1 MFIAVLAIVLLG
13 LLLVWALPVL
23 LFKGRDHTAFDG
35 PGEERFGEGAPPSAQ
50 AQDVLRLLDE
60 LRAKLQGVPRKQ
72 HLAALRKAMDDAFA
86 DRTLD
91 VRIEP
96 VDCGGVPGEWV
107 IAPHADPRRRTL
119 YIHGGAFFVGSPRS
133 HRTLTS
139 RIAQLTGGP
148 VLAID
153 YRLMPEHRRLA
164 GIEDC
169 RTAYQWLLANG
180 PAGAQAAGC
189 VFVGGDSA
197 GGNLTLSLIAWLRD
211 QGLRAPDAAFAFSPA
226 TDATLGS
233 PSLRS
238 NRESDVLLGPMLG
251 GLVKVPP
258 PLLLWGSFLGA
269 RMNPRNPLVSPLL
282 GDLSGLPPLLVQAS
296 RTEMLLDDARRY
308 VNKARAAGS
317 PVRLQTWDHMVHVWQ
332 IFNPELPEANQALD
346 EIAKFLASAA
356 PAVATGASDALAH
369 AAA

>member
-1 MFIAVLAIVLLG
+1 MPLLFLWFMLSMALFG
-13 LLLVWALPVL
+13 LLLFWALPWL
-23 LFKGRDHTAFDG
+23 LFRGADHAVFDG
-35 PGEERFGEGAPPSAQ
+35 PGEERFGDDAAPSAQ
-50 AQDVLRLLDE
+50 ARDVLKQLGE
-60 LRAKLQGVPRKQ
+60 LRTRLDGVPRRQ
-72 HLAALRKAMDDAFA
+72 RLAALRQGMDEAFA
-86 DRTLD
+86 DRDLGA
-91 VRIEP
+91 RFEP
-96 VDCGGVPGEWV
+96 VDAGGVRGEWV
-107 IAPHADPRRRTL
+107 LAPHADSTRRTL

-139 RIAQLTGGP
+139 RIAQMTGGA

-169 RTAYQWLLANG
+169 RTAYRWLLDHG
-180 PAGAQAAGC
+180 PNGAQPASS

-197 GGNLTLSLIAWLRD
+197 GGNLTLSLIAWVRD

-226 TDATLGS
+226 TDGTFGS
-233 PSLRS
+233 PSLKT
-238 NRESDVLLGPMLG
+238 NRASDAMLGPLLGWMTH
-251 GLVKVPP
+251 VPSA
-258 PLLLWGSFLGA
+258 LLLWGSFYGA
-269 RMNPRNPLVSPLL
+269 RMSPRNPVVSPLL

-296 RTEMLLDDARRY
+296 RSEMLVDDARRY

-317 PVRLQTWDHMVHVWQ
+317 PARLQTWGGMVHVWQ

-346 EIAKFLASAA
+346 ELGKFLAEAA
-356 PAVATGASDALAH
+356 PLAAR

>member
-1 MFIAVLAIVLLG
+1 MLFFVLSMALLG
-13 LLLVWALPVL
+13 LLLFWALPAW
-23 LFKGRDHTAFDG
+23 LFKGADHSIFDRR
-35 PGEERFGEGAPPSAQ
+35 PGEERFGDDTPPSDQ
-50 AQDVLRLLDE
+50 ARDVLKQLGQLRTKLDSVPRRQRLMVLRQGLDE
-60 LRAKLQGVPRKQ
+60 
-72 HLAALRKAMDDAFA
+72 AFGE
-86 DRTLD
+86 REFD

-96 VDCGGVPGEWV
+96 VDAGGVRGEWV
-107 IAPHADPRRRTL
+107 LAPHADSTRRTL

-139 RIAQLTGGP
+139 RIAQITGGA

-169 RTAYQWLLANG
+169 RTAYRWLLAHG
-180 PAGAQAAGC
+180 PNNPEGAQPASS

-197 GGNLTLSLIAWLRD
+197 GGNLALSLIAWVRD
-211 QGLRAPDAAFAFSPA
+211 EGLRAPDAAFALSPA
-226 TDATLGS
+226 TDATFGS
-233 PSLRS
+233 PSLKA
-238 NRESDVLLGPMLG
+238 NRASDAMLGPLLG
-251 GLVKVPP
+251 GLTRVPNA
-258 PLLLWGSFLGA
+258 LLLWGSFYGA
-269 RMNPRNPLVSPLL
+269 RMSPRNPVVSPLL

-296 RTEMLLDDARRY
+296 RAEMLLDDSRRY

-317 PVRLQTWDHMVHVWQ
+317 TARLQTWGDMVHVWQ

-346 EIAKFLASAA
+346 ELGKFLAEAA
-356 PAVATGASDALAH
+356 PPKAT

>member
-1 MFIAVLAIVLLG
+1 MFFTVLVVLLG
-13 LLLVWALPVL
+13 LLMLWALPAL
-23 LFKGRDHTAFDG
+23 LFKGRDHARFDG
-35 PGEERFGEGAPPSAQ
+35 PGEERFGEGVPPSAQ
-50 AQDVLRLLDE
+50 AQDVLALLSE
-60 LRAKLQGVPRKQ
+60 LRAKLQGVPRNQ

-86 DRTLD
+86 DRTFD
-91 VRIEP
+91 MRIEP
-96 VDCGGVPGEWV
+96 VDCDGVPAEWV
-107 IAPHADPRRRTL
+107 VASNADLSRRTL

-164 GIEDC
+164 GIQDC
-169 RTAYQWLLANG
+169 RTAYNWLLANG
-180 PAGAQAAGC
+180 PAGAQAARC

-226 TDATLGS
+226 TDATFGS

-238 NRESDVLLGPMLG
+238 NRATDALLGPMLG
-251 GLVKVPP
+251 GLVKVPVA
-258 PLLLWGSFLGA
+258 LLLWGSFFGA
-269 RMNPRNPLVSPLL
+269 RMNPRNPWVSPLL

-346 EIAKFLASAA
+346 ELGKFLATAA
-356 PAVATGASDALAH
+356 PALAVGPGDAPAR
-369 AAA
+369 AAP